1 MPAATLVWYMRLNS
15 LSLGRVRVID
25 FRPSEQSSAATG
37 RVASFVKRH
46 IEPAEA
52 VYAAQRR
59 ELARSGDPHGVPP
72 VLELLKDAARA
83 EDLWNLFLPA
93 VSGLS
98 TAEYA
103 PGAELTAWFPDI
115 APEARDCSAPAS
127 GNMELF

>member
-1 MPAATLVWYMRLNS
+1 M
-15 LSLGRVRVID
+15 ID

-83 EDLWNLFLPA
+83 EGLWNLFLPA

-98 TAEYA
+98 PSVPPR
-103 PGAELTAWFPDI
+103 PGAALVGALPELERLIEQMSKALVPATTGQAPLTSPPAWPGS
-115 APEARDCSAPAS
+115 PRC
-127 GNMELF
+127 

>member
-1 MPAATLVWYMRLNS
+1 
-15 LSLGRVRVID
+15 VID

-83 EDLWNLFLPA
+83 EDLWNRP
-93 VSGLS
+93 
-98 TAEYA
+98 
-103 PGAELTAWFPDI
+103 I
-115 APEARDCSAPAS
+115 
-127 GNMELF
+127 GNRRTVTGDKERVVRALL